1 MPRKNSGKARAP
13 KKAARHTM
21 GRVKIS
27 RRKLLA
33 MGAGVFAASALPSM
47 SVTAAPSNAT
57 AADTIAALQALPFK
71 KRLEHAVG
79 LYKAWRATKTESDQ
93 TFRELMATPLLATD
107 KRRALRERSDAAFLD
122 AVDLDAK
129 LGHAFGL
136 ALFAKDMTTEDEHI
150 VETVLIPMHAD
161 FCRKKPDAMLK
172 DWREYRARILARTS
186 HAG

>member
-1 MPRKNSGKARAP
+1 MPKKNSGKARAS
-13 KKAARHTM
+13 KKAARHTR

-33 MGAGVFAASALPSM
+33 MGAGVVAASVLPS
-47 SVTAAPSNAT
+47 VPVRAAPSKET
-57 AADTIAALQALPFK
+57 AAETIAALQALPFK

-122 AVDLDAK
+122 TVDLDAK

-136 ALFAKDMTTEDEHI
+136 ALFAKDMTAEDEHI
-150 VETVLIPMHAD
+150 VETVLIPMRAD
-161 FCRKKPDAMLK
+161 FCQPQPFR
-172 DWREYRARILARTS
+172 
-186 HAG
+186 

>member
-1 MPRKNSGKARAP
+1 MPKKTGGKTRVP

-27 RRKLLA
+27 RRRLLA
-33 MGAGVFAASALPSM
+33 MGAGVVAASALPSM
-47 SVTAAPSNAT
+47 PVTAAPTKAT
-57 AADTIAALQALPFK
+57 AAETIAALQALPFK

-79 LYKAWRATKTESDQ
+79 LYKAWRATKTESDE
-93 TFRELMATPLLATD
+93 TYRRLMSSPLLPTSD
-107 KRRALRERSDAAFLD
+107 RRALRERADALYLD
-122 AVDLDAK
+122 AFDLDMK

-136 ALFAKDMTTEDEHI
+136 ALFAKDMTAEDEHI

-161 FCRKKPDAMLK
+161 FCRKKPEAMLK
-172 DWREYRARILARTS
+172 DWREFRARILARTS

>member
-1 MPRKNSGKARAP
+1 MPKKNSGKARVP
-13 KKAARHTM
+13 KKVARHTM

-33 MGAGVFAASALPSM
+33 MGAGVVAASALPTVP
-47 SVTAAPSNAT
+47 VTAASTKLT
-57 AADTIAALQALPFK
+57 AAETIAALRALSFK

-79 LYKAWRATKTESDQ
+79 LYKAWRTTKTESDE
-93 TFRELMATPLLATD
+93 TYRTLMGSPLLPTSA
-107 KRRALRERSDAAFLD
+107 RRALRERSDALYLD

-136 ALFAKDMTTEDEHI
+136 ALFAKDMTAEEEHI
-150 VETVLIPMHAD
+150 VETVLIPMRAD
-161 FCRKKPDAMLK
+161 FCRTKPEAMLK
-172 DWREYRARILARTS
+172 DWREYRAKTVARSS

>member
-1 MPRKNSGKARAP
+1 MPKKTGGKTRAP
-13 KKAARHTM
+13 KKVARHTM
-21 GRVKIS
+21 SRVKIS
-27 RRKLLA
+27 RRRLLA
-33 MGAGVFAASALPSM
+33 MGAGVVAVSALPSLPA
-47 SVTAAPSNAT
+47 TAAPTKAT
-57 AADTIAALQALPFK
+57 AAETIAALQALPFK

-79 LYKAWRATKTESDQ
+79 LYKAWRATKTESDESYQ
-93 TFRELMATPLLATD
+93 RLMASPLLPTSD
-107 KRRALRERSDAAFLD
+107 RRALRERADALYLD
-122 AVDLDAK
+122 AFDLDAK

-136 ALFAKDMTTEDEHI
+136 ALFAKDMTADDERI